1 MLNDLYYLNL
11 LNKMENLEYLKN
23 LNDSQ
28 KEAVLYISG
37 PLLIV
42 AGAGSGKTRVL
53 TSRIAHILKE
63 NKAFPN
69 QILSVT
75 FTNKAA
81 REMQI
86 RVSKILDNK
95 EVGLPWLGTF
105 HSICAKILRRHAKAV
120 NLNQNF
126 TIIDQDDQLRLI
138 KSICNAENID
148 IKKISPNFII
158 SLINKWKNLGWYPND
173 VVLKKSENFEKN
185 LLKIYKIYQEKLTDL
200 NACDFGDL
208 ILHCVSIFERN
219 KDINEMYSKNFK
231 YILVDE
237 YQDTNFIQ
245 SKWLKLLTKSHDN
258 ICCVGD
264 DDQSIYSWRGAEI
277 KNFLEFDKMFTNTKI
292 IRLEENYRSSQ
303 NILNVASELISNN
316 ENRLGKK
323 LNSNQNQGELVN
335 LNCFK
340 NGKDEAIHISKTLEN
355 QISKKYKLNNVAIL
369 VRAIFQTREF
379 EERFLKIGL
388 PYRILGGVK
397 FYERTEIKDCIA
409 YLRIVYQDKD
419 DLAFERVVNVP
430 KRSVGNTTIK
440 IISEYAKQNSL
451 PLEKSAKNLISFN
464 KIKPKTKI
472 GLNSFLNLLEKWRN
486 DYFNKKINHVKL
498 LQIILDESGYSLS
511 LKNKK
516 DLENENRLENIK
528 ELLNAMKEFD
538 NLESFLEHVSLATSV
553 DNDWDG
559 EKVNLMTIHASKGLE
574 FDAVFLP
581 GWEEGLFPHQK
592 SIDEKG
598 QHGLEEERR
607 LAYVGITR
615 AKHEV
620 YISFSLNRFYQGDW
634 IDSISSRFVDEL
646 PEKYVKKINN
656 YEREEEEIF
665 EFNQDLENEEDNYRS
680 PGWLRYQKRLK

>member
-1 MLNDLYYLNL
+1 MANSKYLSN
-11 LNKMENLEYLKN
+11 LNK
-23 LNDSQ
+23 SQ
-28 KEAVLYISG
+28 KEAVLHVSG

-81 REMQI
+81 REMQN
-86 RVSKILDNK
+86 RVSKILGNK
-95 EVGLPWLGTF
+95 EMGLQWLGTF
-105 HSICAKILRRHAKAV
+105 HSICAKILRRHAKAAG
-120 NLNQNF
+120 LNQNF
-126 TIIDQDDQLRLI
+126 TIIDQDDQIRLI

-148 IKKISPNFII
+148 IKKISPNFVI
-158 SLINKWKNLGWYPND
+158 SLINKWKNFGWHPD
-173 VVLKKSENFEKN
+173 EVILKKGDNLEKN
-185 LLKIYKIYQEKLTDL
+185 LLKIYKIYQTKLTNL

-208 ILHCVSIFERN
+208 ILHCVSIFEKN
-219 KDINEMYSKNFK
+219 VDINEMYSKNFK

-245 SKWLKLLTKSHDN
+245 SKWLKLLTKTHDN

-277 KNFLEFDKMFTNTKI
+277 KNFLEFDKVYKNTKI
-292 IRLEENYRSSQ
+292 IRLEENYRSTQ
-303 NILNVASELISNN
+303 TILNVASMLISKN
-316 ENRLGKK
+316 ENRLGKT
-323 LNSNQNQGELVN
+323 LNSNQSQGELVK
-335 LNCFK
+335 LNCYK
-340 NGKDEAIHISKTLEN
+340 NGKDEAIGVSKILEN
-355 QISKKYKLNNVAIL
+355 QVYKKHSLNNVAIL
-369 VRAIFQTREF
+369 VRAIYQTREF

-388 PYRILGGVK
+388 PYRIIGGVK
-397 FYERTEIKDCIA
+397 FYERAEIKDCIA
-409 YLRIVYQDKD
+409 YLRIVYQSKD
-419 DLAFERVVNVP
+419 DLAFERIINVP
-430 KRSVGNTTIK
+430 KRSIGSTSFK
-440 IISEYAKQNSL
+440 IISEHAKKNILSL
-451 PLEKSAKNLISFN
+451 ENASKNLIQLN
-464 KIKPKTKI
+464 KIKPKIKN
-472 GLNSFLNLLEKWRN
+472 GLLNFLNLLEKWRN
-486 DYFNKKINHVKL
+486 DYFNKKIDHVKL
-498 LQIILDESGYSLS
+498 LQIILDESGYSLI

-538 NLESFLEHVSLATSV
+538 NLESFLEHVSLATSI

-559 EKVNLMTIHASKGLE
+559 EKVNLMTMHASKGLE
-574 FDAVFLP
+574 FDTVFLP

-598 QHGLEEERR
+598 QQGLEEERR

-615 AKHEV
+615 AKYEL

-646 PEKYVKKINN
+646 PEEYIKKFNN
-656 YEREEEEIF
+656 YEKEDDEFF
-665 EFNQDLENEEDNYRS
+665 EFNQDLENEENIYRS